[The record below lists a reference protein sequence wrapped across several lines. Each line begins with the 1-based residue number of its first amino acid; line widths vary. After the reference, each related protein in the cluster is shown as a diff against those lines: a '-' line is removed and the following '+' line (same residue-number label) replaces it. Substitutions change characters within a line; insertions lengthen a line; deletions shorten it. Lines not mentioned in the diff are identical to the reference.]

1 MGNFLHQMIMNSL
14 VLLLNNNFNN
24 FHYVL
29 VDTSSSDGD
38 LGSDNEGTGEQI
50 IFINKNV
57 EKILCFWRLY
67 CFRIYR

>member
-1 MGNFLHQMIMNSL
+1 MIMNSL

-24 FHYVL
+24 FHNVL
-29 VDTSSSDGD
+29 EDTSSSDGD

-57 EKILCFWRLY
+57 EDLLCF
-67 CFRIYR
+67 

>member
-1 MGNFLHQMIMNSL
+1 MGNNGIEQCKLTL
-14 VLLLNNNFNN
+14 VHALCFIYFNN

-29 VDTSSSDGD
+29 EATSSSDGD

-57 EKILCFWRLY
+57 EDFLCF
-67 CFRIYR
+67 

>member
-1 MGNFLHQMIMNSL
+1 MIMNSL

-50 IFINKNV
+50 IFIN
-57 EKILCFWRLY
+57 
-67 CFRIYR
+67 